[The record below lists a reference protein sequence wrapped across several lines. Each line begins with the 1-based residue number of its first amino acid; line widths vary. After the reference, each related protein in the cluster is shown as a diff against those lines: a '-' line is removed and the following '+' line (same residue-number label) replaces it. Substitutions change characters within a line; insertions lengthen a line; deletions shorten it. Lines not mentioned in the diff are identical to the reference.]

1 MVERE
6 RRRVVENVRRTADE
20 VVQEENTARTEETV
34 CLNPRKRMLKEEEGR
49 TLRQRPNPNKQR

>member
-34 CLNPRKRMLKEEEGR
+34 CLSPRKRMLKEEEGR